1 MYLCRYFI
9 CQPFFILFFCI
20 QIKMLNFLSSSLR
33 IDTVPT
39 RSSGK
44 NVEST
49 AVVSCPCTHQI
60 RAGEIEGSD
69 WERVTRFF
77 PASGESHPF
86 FGDDRFSIPQN
97 TTGSFP
103 PLLQCL
109 LLLVP
114 ISCSQTP
121 RRICCFPF
129 LLGTPRDC
137 AFNVCLC
144 EMIDGVCCAG
154 PR

>member
-103 PLLQCL
+103 P
-109 LLLVP
+109 
-114 ISCSQTP
+114 SYS
-121 RRICCFPF
+121 
-129 LLGTPRDC
+129 
-137 AFNVCLC
+137 
-144 EMIDGVCCAG
+144 VCCCLFPSAAPNLPG
-154 PR
+154 GFAASPSC